1 MAEKEALKEH
11 VRKRYSKVAK
21 KAETGADQSCFGLT
35 ASAECCGA
43 QSKVGYAQEIGYSEE
58 EIGDLPDNV
67 VGACA
72 GCGNPTA
79 LAGLKE
85 GEVVLDLGS
94 GGGIDVFLAAKRV
107 GPFGKAIG
115 VDMTQEMIDLASK
128 NVEEMGLENVEFRK
142 GDIEDL
148 PVEDESVDVI
158 ISNCVINLAPDKDRV
173 FREAYRVLRP
183 GGRLVVSDIV
193 TEGELPDFVKN
204 DPDAWAKCIAGA
216 LDEKVYLGKMIDAG
230 FGEVNVLS
238 KRRYM
243 GFLFSAEIEA
253 HKPKT
258 HAIDKPSH

>member
-1 MAEKEALKEH
+1 MAEKEALKKH
-11 VRKRYSKVAK
+11 VRERYSRVAK
-21 KAETGADQSCFGLT
+21 RAEAGAGQSCCGPT
-35 ASAECCGA
+35 VSSECCEA
-43 QSKVGYAQEIGYSEE
+43 QSRGGYAQEIGYSEE
-58 EIGDLPDNV
+58 EIGDLPDTV
-67 VGACA
+67 VGSCA

-94 GGGIDVFLAAKRV
+94 GGGIDVFLAAKKV
-107 GPFGKAIG
+107 GPSGKAIG
-115 VDMTQEMIDLASK
+115 VDMTQEMIDLARK
-128 NVEEMGLENVEFRK
+128 NAEGMGFANVEFRK

-148 PVEDESVDVI
+148 PVKDESVDVI

-183 GGRLVVSDIV
+183 GGRLLVSDIV

-204 DPDAWAKCIAGA
+204 DPDAWAECIAGA
-216 LDEKVYLGKMIDAG
+216 LDEKVYLGKMMDAG

-253 HKPKT
+253 HKP
-258 HAIDKPSH
+258 

>member
-1 MAEKEALKEH
+1 MAENKALKEH
-11 VRKRYSKVAK
+11 VRERYSRVARRAK
-21 KAETGADQSCFGLT
+21 TGASQSCCGPT
-35 ASAECCGA
+35 ASTECCGA
-43 QSKVGYAQEIGYSEE
+43 SSKGGYAQEIGYSEE
-58 EIGDLPDNV
+58 EIGNLPDTV

-107 GPFGKAIG
+107 GPTGKAIG
-115 VDMTQEMIDLASK
+115 VDMTQDMIDLARK
-128 NVEEMGLENVEFRK
+128 NAEEMGFANVEFRK

-148 PVEDESVDVI
+148 PVEDGSIDVI
-158 ISNCVINLAPDKDRV
+158 ISNCVINLSLDKDRV

-193 TEGELPDFVKN
+193 TEGELPEFVKN
-204 DPDAWAKCIAGA
+204 DPDAWAECIAGA
-216 LDEKVYLGKMIDAG
+216 LDEKVYLGKMMDVG
-230 FGEVNVLS
+230 FGEVNILS

-253 HKPKT
+253 HKP
-258 HAIDKPSH
+258 

>member
-11 VRKRYSKVAK
+11 VRERYSRVARR
-21 KAETGADQSCFGLT
+21 AEIGANQSCCGPT

-43 QSKVGYAQEIGYSEE
+43 SSKGGYAQEIGYSEE
-58 EIGDLPDNV
+58 EIGDLPDTV

-94 GGGIDVFLAAKRV
+94 GG
-107 GPFGKAIG
+107 
-115 VDMTQEMIDLASK
+115 
-128 NVEEMGLENVEFRK
+128 VEFRK

-148 PVEDESVDVI
+148 PVEDESVDII

-193 TEGELPDFVKN
+193 TEGELPEFVKT
-204 DPDAWAKCIAGA
+204 DPDAWAECIAGA
-216 LDEKVYLGKMIDAG
+216 LDEKVYLGKMMDAG

-238 KRRYM
+238 KSRYM

-253 HKPKT
+253 HKP
-258 HAIDKPSH
+258 